1 VNEIR
6 RNLITGE
13 PVIFAPDRASRFG
26 AVYPERSEGLL
37 AAPDQNACMAA
48 APLIPRSARDEL
60 LCPFCPGNEHETPP
74 ELARVGGPWRVRV
87 FDNKYPFA
95 PRHEVIV
102 ESPRHD
108 ATFGEIDNPAE
119 IVAMYVERYRAMES
133 AAHVALFKNHG
144 PMAGASLE
152 HLHSQIAGL
161 PFVPPRIARELVAFA
176 ASCALCAPLEHVV
189 DESEHFVRIA
199 PHGSAFAYEQWIV
212 PRRHAAN
219 FSMLSDDEIGDLA
232 IRLRDAARSM
242 ERIAASYNWLFMN
255 FTETRT
261 GVSAPHWYVQAMPRT
276 TSVAG
281 FELATGTFIDIIDP
295 TAAAR
300 RLRV

>member
-1 VNEIR
+1 VNELR

-13 PVIFAPDRASRFG
+13 PVIFAPDRASRF
-26 AVYPERSEGLL
+26 
-37 AAPDQNACMAA
+37 PDGG
-48 APLIPRSARDEL
+48 
-60 LCPFCPGNEHETPP
+60 CPFCPGNEHETPP
-74 ELARVGGPWRVRV
+74 ELARRGDPWRVRV

-108 ATFGEIDNPAE
+108 ATFGEIDHPAE
-119 IVAMYVERYRAMES
+119 VVAMYVERYRAMDGS
-133 AAHVALFKNHG
+133 AHIALFKNHG
-144 PMAGASLE
+144 PTAGASLE

-161 PFVPPRIARELVAFA
+161 SFVPPRIARELEAFA
-176 ASCALCAPLEHVV
+176 ASCPLCAPLEHVI
-189 DESEHFVRIA
+189 DESKHFVRIA

-219 FSMLSDDEIGDLA
+219 FSMMSDDEIGDLA
-232 IRLRDAARSM
+232 MRLRDAARSM

-255 FTETRT
+255 FTRS
-261 GVSAPHWYVQAMPRT
+261 GHWYVQAMPRMT
-276 TSVAG
+276 NVAG

-295 TAAAR
+295 AAAAR